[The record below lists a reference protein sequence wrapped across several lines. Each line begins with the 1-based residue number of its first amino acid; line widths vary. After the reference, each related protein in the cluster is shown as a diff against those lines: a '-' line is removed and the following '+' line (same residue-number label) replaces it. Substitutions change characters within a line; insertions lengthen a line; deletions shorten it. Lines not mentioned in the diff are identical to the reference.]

1 MHNIGFEADATHTHT
16 KWDQIYAAL
25 IAEDLDLPLVHPSNV
40 LASSDLDELEARL
53 RATYHSKGLLYVTN
67 KYLELKVLIAR
78 AMRHAKS
85 R

>member
-1 MHNIGFEADATHTHT
+1 MTALYRATTRHLTSPART
-16 KWDQIYAAL
+16 PLPWTQL
-25 IAEDLDLPLVHPSNV
+25 LPLVHPSNV